1 MADILKISTPL
12 VNRSQN
18 LDPKKNVDLNAQQFN
33 LQDVTKVAKPGG
45 QTELLKQ
52 NNGMVQQE
60 DTSALL
66 MNLLKDPSVTVNFLK
81 NIFMLQEII
90 KLLPVNNKAFTQE
103 IEQLFQ
109 QLMIP
114 PEEIASE
121 MENQEYTSTRFK
133 GELFSFLREQIEQYP
148 EQQELQNAV
157 VRFLK
162 AVNLITS
169 KDDVL
174 DAVANSLGFLSDSLA
189 PSKGISGKLAELS
202 ARFREPDAGERFEA
216 LKSEVLELFGEVE
229 DHILFSPKLAKVL
242 SITVYNLSRYNDS
255 TEHLEEALTQL
266 LSQLNGEPAK
276 QKLLQHFQRYISAAD
291 GEEAEAEKDSKIMEV
306 LTKII
311 GRQTDS
317 EELMLLNSEKVERI
331 IHSLLSSPCNFTP
344 LLHFVI
350 PVQYENLQA
359 FAEIWVNSN
368 EDEDAG
374 ETRSGKRPVHML
386 LVFEISGIGQFEMEL
401 MVRDETIDLSLFC
414 PPAFTKEYAEMAKTL
429 PVCLDGLGYQFGK
442 IQIEKLERPRSL
454 MDVFRF
460 LPHKRTGVD
469 VKI

>member
-18 LDPKKNVDLNAQQFN
+18 LDPKKNIDLNAQQFN
-33 LQDVTKVAKPGG
+33 LQDITKVAKPGS

-90 KLLPVNNKAFTQE
+90 KLLPVNNRAFTQE
-103 IEQLFQ
+103 IEQLFE
-109 QLMIP
+109 QLMIS

-121 MENQEYTSTRFK
+121 MENQEHTSTRFK
-133 GELFSFLREQIEQYP
+133 GELFSFLRQQIDQYP
-148 EQQELQNAV
+148 EQRELQSAV
-157 VRFLK
+157 VNFLK
-162 AVNLITS
+162 ALNHMSS
-169 KDDVL
+169 KEDVL
-174 DAVANSLGFLSDSLA
+174 DAVANSLTFLSDSLS
-189 PSKGISGKLAELS
+189 PSKGLS
-202 ARFREPDAGERFEA
+202 ARLSELAARFRAPDANQNFEK
-216 LKSEVLELFGEVE
+216 LKADVLELFREVE

-242 SITVYNLSRYNDS
+242 SISVYNLSRYNDS
-255 TEHLEEALTQL
+255 PEYLEESFAQL
-266 LSQLNGEPAK
+266 LSRLHGDAAK
-276 QKLLQHFQRYISAAD
+276 QEFLRCFKQYISAP
-291 GEEAEAEKDSKIMEV
+291 GGGNPEKDSKIMEM
-306 LTKII
+306 LTRII

-350 PVQYENLQA
+350 PVQYEDLQA

-368 EDEDAG
+368 EDEGEAG
-374 ETRSGKRPVHML
+374 RTNSGKRPIHML

-401 MVRDETIDLSLFC
+401 MVRDQTVDLSLFC
-414 PPAFTKEYAEMAKTL
+414 PPAYIKEFSVLAGTL
-429 PVCLDGLGYQFGK
+429 PACLEGLDYRFGK
-442 IQIEKLERPRSL
+442 IQIDKLERSRSL